1 MRLFRRLVVSGATLT
16 ALACGGGG
24 GYDSPPTGP
33 PPPPPPPPSTVTLG
47 SISVTP
53 GSIDVAAGQIVPL
66 TVDARDIQGAHIQ
79 GSVTTTFSS
88 LDADVALATVDGDV
102 IGLDAGA
109 TTIHVAATLNGVTRT
124 ADVPVAVSGAL
135 QSQVD
140 VVASATDYVFTPST
154 VVVARG
160 GSVTWHFGALEHT
173 VTFLAGQSNAP
184 ADVGPSYN
192 IVVNRAFPVAGTFS
206 YECSIHAGMS
216 GEVVVH

>member
-1 MRLFRRLVVSGATLT
+1 MHLFHRLLLTGATFA
-16 ALACGGGG
+16 ALACGGSG
-24 GYDSPPTGP
+24 GYDSTPTGP
-33 PPPPPPPPSTVTLG
+33 PPPPPPPPPTVTLG

-66 TVDARDIQGAHIQ
+66 TVDARDTQGAHIQ
-79 GSVTTTFSS
+79 GSVSTAFSS

-109 TTIHVAATLNGVTRT
+109 TTIHVTATLNGVTKT

-135 QSQVD
+135 QPQVD

-154 VVVARG
+154 VVVAQG

-173 VTFLAGQSNAP
+173 VTFLAGQPNAP
-184 ADVGPSYN
+184 ASIGPSYN
-192 IVVNRAFPVAGTFS
+192 IDVSRTFPVAGTFS
-206 YECSIHAGMS
+206 YQCSIHAGMS